1 MEQEKIELNQDNDS
15 KSRIDKLTQ
24 ESERLFHSISEST
37 TTVFGFVIML
47 AIPFTFNML
56 HIFGVLTLPLW
67 VNITLWI
74 FNSVFIIGLMTEL
87 YKIFTTR
94 RKIDSTQNKIDI
106 LSGFKSTSEPLEYI
120 NELVEINL
128 TRLDEYYNEV
138 KRHTFYSFTFSM
150 VVGLVGFS
158 LIIVGIFL
166 GYDSEKVTTAYI
178 SGIAGILIEF
188 ISGIFFY
195 LYNKTV
201 KQLKLYHD
209 NLIDLQNT
217 LLSFQLIERVNKPSD
232 KDSIIGK
239 IVDYLIGKQVAK
251 QIDPVANTKKLENNL
266 VNDESE

>member
-1 MEQEKIELNQDNDS
+1 MEQEEIKPTPGTDS
-15 KSRIDKLTQ
+15 NFRIDKLTQ
-24 ESERLFHSISEST
+24 ESDKLLTLMSDYT

-67 VNITLWI
+67 VNIALWI

-87 YKIFTTR
+87 YKIFATR

-106 LSGFKSTSEPLEYI
+106 LSGFKNTKEPLEYI
-120 NELVEINL
+120 NELVEINV

-138 KRHTFYSFTFSM
+138 KRHTVYSFSFTLA
-150 VVGLVGFS
+150 VGLVGFS
-158 LIIVGIFL
+158 LIVVGIFL
-166 GYDSEKVTTAYI
+166 GYDGERMTTAYLAGI
-178 SGIAGILIEF
+178 SGILIEF
-188 ISGIFFY
+188 ISGVFFY

-217 LLSFQLIERVNKPSD
+217 LLSFQLIERVSKPED
-232 KDSIIGK
+232 KDSIISK
-239 IVDYLIGKQVAK
+239 IVDYLIGKQIAS
-251 QIDPVANTKKLENNL
+251 QFASLETKKLEKNRDEN
-266 VNDESE
+266 ESE

>member
-1 MEQEKIELNQDNDS
+1 MEQEEIKPTPGSESNF
-15 KSRIDKLTQ
+15 RIDKLTQ
-24 ESERLFHSISEST
+24 ESDRLLKLMSDYT

-56 HIFGVLTLPLW
+56 HIFDVLTLPLW

-74 FNSVFIIGLMTEL
+74 VNSVFIIGLITEL

-106 LSGFKSTSEPLEYI
+106 LSGFKNTKEPLEYI
-120 NELVEINL
+120 NELVEINV

-138 KRHTFYSFTFSM
+138 KRHTFYSFTFSL

-166 GYDSEKVTTAYI
+166 GYDGERVTTAYL
-178 SGIAGILIEF
+178 SGISGILIEF

-232 KDSIIGK
+232 KDFIISK
-239 IVDYLIGKQVAK
+239 IVDYLIGKQNAS
-251 QIDPVANTKKLENNL
+251 QISPVKNVKKLNDPVD
-266 VNDESE
+266 VGESE

>member
-1 MEQEKIELNQDNDS
+1 MEPEKIEPTSNSDS
-15 KSRIDKLTQ
+15 NFKIDKLTQ
-24 ESERLFHSISEST
+24 ESDRLLTSISEST

-47 AIPFTFNML
+47 AIPFAFNLL

-67 VNITLWI
+67 VNISLWI
-74 FNSVFIIGLMTEL
+74 VNSVFIIGLMTEL

-106 LSGFKSTSEPLEYI
+106 LSGFKNTKEPLEYI
-120 NELVEINL
+120 NELVEINV

-138 KRHTFYSFTFSM
+138 KRHTVYSFSFALI
-150 VVGLVGFS
+150 VGLVGFA
-158 LIIVGIFL
+158 LIVVGIFL
-166 GYDSEKVTTAYI
+166 GYDGERLTTAYLAGI
-178 SGIAGILIEF
+178 SGILIEF
-188 ISGIFFY
+188 ISGVFFY

-232 KDSIIGK
+232 KDAIISK
-239 IVDYLIGKQVAK
+239 IVDYLIGKQVAS
-251 QIDPVANTKKLENNL
+251 QIASLSTKKLEKN
-266 VNDESE
+266 VDESKSE